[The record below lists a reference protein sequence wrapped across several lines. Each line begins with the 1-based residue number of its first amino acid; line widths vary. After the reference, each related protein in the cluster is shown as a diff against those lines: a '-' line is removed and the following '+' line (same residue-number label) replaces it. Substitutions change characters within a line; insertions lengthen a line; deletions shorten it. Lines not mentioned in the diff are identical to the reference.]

1 MNTNIRI
8 AIAEAI
14 GTMVL
19 VIGGPGTAI
28 FATGL
33 FGADPGALNV
43 GTLGVSIAFGL
54 ALLAMAYTIGNIS
67 GCHINPAVTIG
78 LLVLGKI
85 DAAAAAVYIAAQ
97 IVGGII
103 GALFIYLVVMGGPD
117 GSLDRVQAA
126 GFASNGY
133 DTHSPG
139 LFNLASVAATEIVLT
154 AVFVMIVVA
163 RAVGPSRRGSPG
175 SASASPSRSSTSSR
189 SRSRTP
195 RSTRPARSPPPSSRV
210 TGRSVRSG
218 PSSCSRSS
226 ERSSAGRSGAISSS
240 RKRPRVASS
249 TPTSDRPLP
258 AVRDQRSRDQER
270 DPDRPVVGVLTADL
284 GEAERGVERH
294 RRRVRRVDVHLARHP
309 GRSSGPGVVEHR
321 LVQRPAGSPALRTGV
336 DGDAVDV
343 AMVVVALLE
352 PPVVGRGVV
361 GTGSQHQ
368 HEPLRAGPRGRSR
381 PPPGSRP
388 PRSPPTGHGRVRRP
402 RARGPG

>member
-1 MNTNIRI
+1 VNTNIRI

-33 FGADPGALNV
+33 FGADPGSLNV
-43 GTLGVSIAFGL
+43 GTLGVSLAFGL

-85 DAAAAAVYIAAQ
+85 EAATAAVYIAAQ

-103 GALFIYLVVMGGPD
+103 GGLFIYLVVMGGPD

-163 RAVGPSRRGSPG
+163 TSRRTFTPG
-175 SASASPSRSSTSSR
+175 FTGLSVGLALTLIHLISIPISNTSVN
-189 SRSRTP
+189 
-195 RSTRPARSPPPSSRV
+195 PARSIATAVFQGDWALGQVWAFIVFPII
-210 TGRSVRSG
+210 
-218 PSSCSRSS
+218 
-226 ERSSAGRSGAISSS
+226 GAVIGGALW
-240 RKRPRVASS
+240 RYLVQP
-249 TPTSDRPLP
+249 
-258 AVRDQRSRDQER
+258 E
-270 DPDRPVVGVLTADL
+270 
-284 GEAERGVERH
+284 EAE
-294 RRRVRRVDVHLARHP
+294 
-309 GRSSGPGVVEHR
+309 
-321 LVQRPAGSPALRTGV
+321 
-336 DGDAVDV
+336 
-343 AMVVVALLE
+343 
-352 PPVVGRGVV
+352 
-361 GTGSQHQ
+361 
-368 HEPLRAGPRGRSR
+368 
-381 PPPGSRP
+381 
-388 PRSPPTGHGRVRRP
+388 GRVVDTDV
-402 RARGPG
+402 